1 MSYVADTLSN
11 LIHQTAFFNLTWGNY
26 LMIVVACVFLYL
38 AIAKGFEPL
47 LLVPI
52 AFGMLLVN
60 IYPDIMANPEDM
72 SNGVGGLLHYF
83 YILDEWSILPSLI
96 SIFTAY
102 LCCQCSNWMGL
113 FALALTGQEWC
124 YYVCRIL
131 VTVGA
136 FILLCRYVCQ
146 TTAMLFAKT
155 DRELLI
161 IGSLPIIY
169 YIFDYATT
177 KFSSLLYSGNKA
189 VPEFL
194 GFAMCLTYLLFLLV
208 YFREYELKNKAEQY
222 NEMIRM
228 QLSSLHTEMESTRK
242 SEQRMSILRHDT
254 RHHLSAIRTLIQQ
267 GESDKALEYLNEVS
281 QTYDDTVIKT
291 YCKNEMVN
299 SVLSIYNSRFE
310 ERRIHWEV
318 QVSIGEKLPCSEMMF
333 CAILSNV
340 LENAMHAVQELPQ
353 EKRLIQLAL
362 SEKSGHLLLM
372 AKNTVQNAP
381 VFIDGV
387 PVTER
392 SGHGLGARSIV
403 YYVEKLNG
411 QYQFFM
417 ENGDFVVMIIL

>member
-1 MSYVADTLSN
+1 M
-11 LIHQTAFFNLTWGNY
+11 
-26 LMIVVACVFLYL
+26 
-38 AIAKGFEPL
+38 
-47 LLVPI
+47 
-52 AFGMLLVN
+52 
-60 IYPDIMANPEDM
+60 
-72 SNGVGGLLHYF
+72 
-83 YILDEWSILPSLI
+83 
-96 SIFTAY
+96 
-102 LCCQCSNWMGL
+102 
-113 FALALTGQEWC
+113 
-124 YYVCRIL
+124 
-131 VTVGA
+131 
-136 FILLCRYVCQ
+136 
-146 TTAMLFAKT
+146 
-155 DRELLI
+155 
-161 IGSLPIIY
+161 
-169 YIFDYATT
+169 
-177 KFSSLLYSGNKA
+177 
-189 VPEFL
+189 
-194 GFAMCLTYLLFLLV
+194 
-208 YFREYELKNKAEQY
+208 KNKAEQY

-267 GESDKALEYLNEVS
+267 GEFDKALEYLNEVS

-353 EKRLIQLAL
+353 DKRYIELSL
-362 SEKSGHLLLM
+362 SEKAGHLLLM
-372 AKNTVQNAP
+372 EKNTVRSVPTFA
-381 VFIDGV
+381 DGV

-403 YYVEKLNG
+403 YYVEKLSG

-417 ENGDFVVMIIL
+417 EDGDFVVRIIL

>member
-1 MSYVADTLSN
+1 MDILCSLFLVLS
-11 LIHQTAFFNLTWGNY
+11 
-26 LMIVVACVFLYL
+26 
-38 AIAKGFEPL
+38 
-47 LLVPI
+47 
-52 AFGMLLVN
+52 
-60 IYPDIMANPEDM
+60 
-72 SNGVGGLLHYF
+72 
-83 YILDEWSILPSLI
+83 I
-96 SIFTAY
+96 S
-102 LCCQCSNWMGL
+102 
-113 FALALTGQEWC
+113 
-124 YYVCRIL
+124 VCRELNCIRIISL
-131 VTVGA
+131 YCSALFFSSYSRKYTSKKS
-136 FILLCRYVCQ
+136 RYVRHMAKPRNSG
-146 TTAMLFAKT
+146 TA
-155 DRELLI
+155 LL
-161 IGSLPIIY
+161 
-169 YIFDYATT
+169 
-177 KFSSLLYSGNKA
+177 
-189 VPEFL
+189 PE
-194 GFAMCLTYLLFLLV
+194 
-208 YFREYELKNKAEQY
+208 Y
-222 NEMIRM
+222 NR
-228 QLSSLHTEMESTRK
+228 
-242 SEQRMSILRHDT
+242 
-254 RHHLSAIRTLIQQ
+254 
-267 GESDKALEYLNEVS
+267 LEYLNEVS

-417 ENGDFVVMIIL
+417 ENGDFVVMIIIPATNTMVSQLIPLEASADCPAVYQK

>member
-1 MSYVADTLSN
+1 MILGILTYTHNITTMLFGIFLS
-11 LIHQTAFFNLTWGNY
+11 AFFLGVKQDKKNVLK
-26 LMIVVACVFLYL
+26 LLLLAVASGTFYF
-38 AIAKGFEPL
+38 AIASLSDSTIVDQLYPLLVHVPL
-47 LLVPI
+47 LLV
-52 AFGMLLVN
+52 LVL
-60 IYPDIMANPEDM
+60 Y
-72 SNGVGGLLHYF
+72 YKF
-83 YILDEWSILPSLI
+83 RILPSLI

-113 FALALTGQEWC
+113 LALSVTGEEWC
-124 YYVCRIL
+124 YYACRIVVTL
-131 VTVGA
+131 VV
-136 FILLCRYVCQ
+136 FCVLCRYVCQ

-161 IGSLPIIY
+161 IGSLPLVY

-177 KFSSLLYSGNKA
+177 KFSSLLYTGNRA

-194 GFAMCLTYLLFLLV
+194 GFAICLSYLIFLLV
-208 YFREYELKNKAEQY
+208 YFREYEMKSKAEQY
-222 NEMIRM
+222 NELIRM
-228 QLSSLHTEMESTRK
+228 QMNSFQVEMDNTRK
-242 SEQRMSILRHDT
+242 SEKKMSILRHDT
-254 RHHLSAIRTLIQQ
+254 RHHMAVLRTLIQQ
-267 GESDKALEYLNEVS
+267 GDCEKALEYLNEVS

-299 SVLSIYNSRFE
+299 SVLSIYNTRFE
-310 ERRIHWEV
+310 EQRIRWEV
-318 QVSIGEKLPCSEMMF
+318 QVRIGDKLPCSEMMF

-353 EKRLIQLAL
+353 KKRLIQLSL

-381 VFIDGV
+381 LFNDGV

-417 ENGDFVVMIIL
+417 ENGDFVVRIIL

>member
-1 MSYVADTLSN
+1 MILEILTYTHNITTMLFGIFLS
-11 LIHQTAFFNLTWGNY
+11 AFFLGVKKDKKNVGKLLLLAVISGGLY
-26 LMIVVACVFLYL
+26 MVCASVLGPEMVDQIYPLIVHV
-38 AIAKGFEPL
+38 PL
-47 LLVPI
+47 LL
-52 AFGMLLVN
+52 MLVL
-60 IYPDIMANPEDM
+60 YYKFRP
-72 SNGVGGLLHYF
+72 
-83 YILDEWSILPSLI
+83 LPSLI

-113 FALALTGQEWC
+113 LALSVTGEEWC
-124 YYVCRIL
+124 YYACRIVVTL
-131 VTVGA
+131 VV
-136 FILLCRYVCQ
+136 FWVLYRYVCQ
-146 TTAMLFAKT
+146 TTTMLFAKT

-161 IGSLPIIY
+161 IGSLPLVY

-177 KFSSLLYSGNKA
+177 KFSKLLYTGNRA

-194 GFAMCLTYLLFLLV
+194 GFAICLSYLFFLLI
-208 YFREYELKNKAEQY
+208 YFREYEMKSKAEQY
-222 NEMIRM
+222 NELIRM
-228 QLSSLHTEMESTRK
+228 QMNSFQAEMVSTRK

-254 RHHLSAIRTLIQQ
+254 RHHLSVLRTLIQQ
-267 GESDKALEYLNEVS
+267 GETDKSLEYLNEVS

-299 SVLSIYNSRFE
+299 SVLSIYNTRFE
-310 ERRIHWEV
+310 EQRIRWDV
-318 QVSIGEKLPCSEMMF
+318 QVRIGEKLPCSEMMF

-340 LENAMHAVQELPQ
+340 LENALHAVQELPQ
-353 EKRLIQLAL
+353 KKRLIQLSL

-372 AKNTVQNAP
+372 AKNTVRNAP
-381 VFIDGV
+381 VFNDGV

-417 ENGDFVVMIIL
+417 ENGDFVVRIIL

>member
-1 MSYVADTLSN
+1 MVLQILTYTHHTTTMLFGIFLS
-11 LIHQTAFFNLTWGNY
+11 AFFLGVKQDKKNILQLLSLAVVSGILYVLCVLLFGTETVDQIY
-26 LMIVVACVFLYL
+26 PLIVHA
-38 AIAKGFEPL
+38 PL
-47 LLVPI
+47 LFVLV
-52 AFGMLLVN
+52 
-60 IYPDIMANPEDM
+60 
-72 SNGVGGLLHYF
+72 LHYKF
-83 YILDEWSILPSLI
+83 RILPSLI

-169 YIFDYATT
+169 DYATT